1 MPGPGSGIQEHA
13 FKKRRQENHRTLV
26 DVVTVP
32 DFSGNAR
39 KKFEARTLYFLS
51 SWLQNARTSRASVH
65 LACIG
70 EPPGSVVELAD
81 GVARIS
87 VHEPVS
93 GGAFRNKRRG
103 FEVTPSADWLLL
115 LDTDV
120 LFLGR
125 LDALWPLLH
134 KEAVYAAPVDR
145 PKFDPV
151 HWPCFYAHLH
161 IEAPQ
166 TPLRLLNGIET
177 FPYFNG
183 GVLLLPWSVAPDLK
197 DRWERH
203 TEALLAFSRR
213 ACGLGRLGDQE
224 GLATALTAIPS
235 VVRPL
240 PERFNARWRHL
251 LLGTPCMAD
260 FVIYHATGFLSAY
273 EGGPFAPH
281 VRRYGRTLRNKFGN
295 AILEGNKVR
304 AALRWPLALHNA
316 RQLVRRLE
324 AINVGIRHEPLGVH
338 TLVGNT
344 QPLDRVGTGSPAAE
358 SRGGGRSDSRRELG
372 PYSGGRARSIE
383 MQRNVA
389 GARMEV

>member
-1 MPGPGSGIQEHA
+1 MPGPGSGIPEHA
-13 FKKRRQENHRTLV
+13 FKKQRQENRRTLV

-51 SWLQNARTSRASVH
+51 SWIQNALTSRASVH

-93 GGAFRNKRRG
+93 GGEFRNKRRG

-120 LFLGR
+120 LFLGG
-125 LDALWPLLH
+125 LDGLWPLLH
-134 KEAVYAAPVDR
+134 QESVYAAPVDR

-161 IEAPQ
+161 IEAPE

-183 GVLLLPWSVAPDLK
+183 GVLLLPWNIAPVLK

-203 TEALLAFSRR
+203 TEALLDFSRR

-224 GLATALTAIPS
+224 GLATALSALPS
-235 VVRPL
+235 VTRPL
-240 PERFNARWRHL
+240 PDRFNARWRHL
-251 LLGTPCMAD
+251 LLGAPCVQD
-260 FVIYHATGFLSAY
+260 FAIYHATGFLSTY
-273 EGGPFAPH
+273 EGGPLAPH
-281 VRRYGRTLRNKFGN
+281 LRRYLRTLRNKFGN

-304 AALRWPLALHNA
+304 STLRWPLALHNA
-316 RQLVRRLE
+316 RQLIRRLE
-324 AINVGIRHEPLGVH
+324 AINLGIRKDLPGPH
-338 TLVGNT
+338 TRADST
-344 QPLDRVGTGSPAAE
+344 QGALHAGQGAVPFALNASAR
-358 SRGGGRSDSRRELG
+358 RGR
-372 PYSGGRARSIE
+372 
-383 MQRNVA
+383 
-389 GARMEV
+389 